1 MKLNENFVIH
11 QISGETMLIPT
22 AAASF
27 RGLGEGN
34 ETVGVILTCLTEDTT
49 EEAIV
54 DVLAAE
60 YTGSRRE
67 MREDVR
73 SVIAKLRAIGAID
86 K

>member
-27 RGLGEGN
+27 HGLGEGN

-86 K
+86 E